1 MPAPRA
7 VVIPFGV
14 PTEGRGLGLGLAAL
28 VHMSVHVQGDGVALA
43 QLHARRGDER
53 GEGQDPA
60 SAPLPVEAFVPPS
73 AWKDIAGRG
82 DPRDEAHHAVGVVL
96 TGSFEPPTE
105 GQGII
110 RLLAFD
116 SRDGRTCARV
126 DAPVDDE
133 HAGATLVGALE
144 QLWSGLGGEIGAL
157 AGLRGLG
164 WEPLESVLRAERCA
178 LHDPARGGPH
188 DRVAAMLHLGRA
200 IEEAPDA
207 RYPAERLAS
216 IATDAA
222 LGSTLDARVASTAVR
237 ALERAVD
244 DAPAQLELVEALGT
258 LLLRLGRARD
268 AELRMNAAIA
278 DAPRRSRPY
287 ALLAQALRVQRKLEE
302 AMVVLDAG
310 LARTGGDAALLTER
324 GVLLSEFGDVGG
336 AGRAWREAL
345 AREPLHPAAYGL
357 LAALHL
363 RARDAAGSQTLI
375 DAALAAPRA
384 HPDVLRRALQLALST
399 EADGLA
405 RAARVARLCER
416 LLEILPEDTQAS
428 LMFARALVALD
439 DPKRARER
447 LALVDR
453 LAPTS
458 AAAAE
463 AQITRLM
470 LDDPGADRAL
480 QSVTRAAR
488 TAPIEELADVAARAR
503 RLATL
508 HGAWMGWMA
517 AAIAEQRR
525 GRWAA
530 ARGALEVALEA
541 APGASAAHV
550 ELAAVLLELGDPAG
564 GLAHAE
570 RAMAL
575 EGGSARVLLALA
587 RTLSASGRRD
597 EAVATAE
604 RAVTTYPDD
613 PAARAL
619 AAKLRE
625 RPAAPR
631 WGWKV
636 RAAWKRW
643 RKA

>member
-1 MPAPRA
+1 MPAPRT

-28 VHMSVHVQGDGVALA
+28 VHAFVHVQGDGVALA
-43 QLHARRGDER
+43 QLHVRRTDEH
-53 GEGQDPA
+53 EPT
-60 SAPLPVEAFVPPS
+60 SPPLPVEAFVPPS
-73 AWKDIAGRG
+73 AWRDIAGR
-82 DPRDEAHHAVGVVL
+82 DEARDQTHHTVGVVL

-157 AGLRGLG
+157 RGLSGLG

-200 IEEAPDA
+200 IEEAPEA
-207 RYPAERLAS
+207 RYPVERLAS
-216 IATDAA
+216 IATETALAPTLDTKVASAA
-222 LGSTLDARVASTAVR
+222 LR

-258 LLLRLGRARD
+258 LMLRLGRPRD

-278 DAPRRSRPY
+278 EAPKRSRPY
-287 ALLAQALRVQRKLEE
+287 ALLAQALRAQRKLEE

-324 GVLLSEFGDVGG
+324 GAVLSEFGDVGG
-336 AGRAWREAL
+336 AGQAWREAL
-345 AREPLHPAAYGL
+345 AREPLQPAAYAS

-375 DAALAAPRA
+375 DAALAASRA
-384 HPDVLRRALQLALST
+384 HPDVLRRALQLALNT
-399 EADGLA
+399 ETDGLA

-428 LMFARALVALD
+428 LMLARAAVALD

-463 AQITRLM
+463 GQITRLL

-480 QSVTRAAR
+480 QGVTRAAR
-488 TAPIEELADVAARAR
+488 TAPIEDLADVAARAR

-508 HGAWMGWMA
+508 HGAWTGWVA

-530 ARGALEVALEA
+530 ARGALEVALET
-541 APGASAAHV
+541 APGATAAHL
-550 ELAAVLLELGDPAG
+550 ELATVLLELDDAPG

-575 EGGSARVLLALA
+575 EGASARVLMTLA
-587 RTLSASGRRD
+587 RTLAASGRRD
-597 EAVATAE
+597 EAVATAD
-604 RAVTTYPDD
+604 RAVSMYPDEA
-613 PAARAL
+613 AARTL
-619 AAKLRE
+619 AASLRE
-625 RPAAPR
+625 RPAPPR
-631 WGWKV
+631 WSAKV
-636 RAAWKRW
+636 GATWKRW
-643 RKA
+643 ARRNGR